1 MYVEK
6 RSSSS
11 FFCIFQIG
19 GVDMKK
25 IIYLLLL
32 SLFLVSC
39 SNQEETITYEEDP
52 IEKEEEKQVEK
63 MFVDE
68 KGAVL
73 NPGVYE
79 FEEGNVQDAI
89 AKAGGLLENADTNYL
104 NLSKRL
110 KDEMVILVYTREEIE
125 AFEKG
130 ESMEL
135 PIETCVCPE
144 ITNDGCLKEEEVVSN
159 KPAES
164 VAEGE
169 EEPHV
174 ISILTA
180 TKEEWMLLPGI
191 GETKAEAIIQ
201 YRDEHGFQSIEDVK
215 KVSGIGDST
224 FEKIKEYLTM

>member
-1 MYVEK
+1 MYAEK

-39 SNQEETITYEEDP
+39 SKQEETITYEEES

-63 MFVDE
+63 MFVDV

-130 ESMEL
+130 ESM
-135 PIETCVCPE
+135 
-144 ITNDGCLKEEEVVSN
+144 
-159 KPAES
+159 
-164 VAEGE
+164 
-169 EEPHV
+169 
-174 ISILTA
+174 
-180 TKEEWMLLPGI
+180 
-191 GETKAEAIIQ
+191 
-201 YRDEHGFQSIEDVK
+201 
-215 KVSGIGDST
+215 
-224 FEKIKEYLTM
+224 